1 MRLRSSVRSVQWSL
15 VVVQVLLF
23 ENARY
28 VRIRKGTIDRKRFLS
43 GLRGG
48 FITTN
53 NREYCEYVIIK
64 GNTPLRI
71 RIREGEGGREMKKG
85 RIQTG

>member
-1 MRLRSSVRSVQWSL
+1 MTSDAIAQFSIQWYL

-48 FITTN
+48 FITMN
-53 NREYCEYVIIK
+53 NREYSEYVIIK
-64 GNTPLRI
+64 ETIPS
-71 RIREGEGGREMKKG
+71 
-85 RIQTG
+85 